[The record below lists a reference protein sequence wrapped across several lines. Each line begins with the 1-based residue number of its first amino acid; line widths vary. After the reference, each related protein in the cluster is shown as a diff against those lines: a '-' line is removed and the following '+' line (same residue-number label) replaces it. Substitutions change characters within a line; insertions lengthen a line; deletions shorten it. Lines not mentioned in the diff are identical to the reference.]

1 MLIMEKKSFKKTL
14 IGNVVSNKMDKT
26 IVVVV
31 ERLKLH
37 SLYKK
42 YVRKSKKFKAH
53 DEKNICKIGDKV
65 KIIECRPLSKD
76 KNYRLLEVLDKAKEE
91 LA

>member
-1 MLIMEKKSFKKTL
+1 MEKKSFKKTL

-26 IVVVV
+26 IVVLV

-37 SLYKK
+37 PLYKK

>member
-1 MLIMEKKSFKKTL
+1 
-14 IGNVVSNKMDKT
+14 MDKT
-26 IVVVV
+26 IVVIV
-31 ERLKLH
+31 EQLKLH
-37 SLYKK
+37 PLYKK

-53 DEKNICKIGDKV
+53 DEKNVCKIGDKV